1 MAVHKSGIYPVVL
14 SGGSGARLWPLS
26 RQAYPKHLLALF
38 GETSLLQ
45 EVADRVSDRTL
56 FEPLTVVTSDAHRFV
71 IADQMRAIGCG
82 DVHIISEPVGRN
94 TAAAVA
100 VAALHLACR
109 DPDAVLLLMPAD
121 HLIRDTAA
129 FQDCVARGVEGARAG
144 RIVLFGVPATEPI
157 EGYGYI
163 GCADAPTPDGTLP
176 VTSFTEKP
184 DAATA
189 RHYVAQ
195 GTYYWNCGIFIAT
208 AATLLAEF
216 ERLAPDVLAAC
227 LAAVDGGADGGG
239 VSRLSAEPF
248 AACPSV
254 AFDVAVMEKTDRAA
268 LVPARFDW
276 ADLGSWSA
284 IWGVAGKDD
293 RGTVLHGDVVAQ
305 DTSGCYVRSD
315 GPLVSVVGVENLIV
329 VATSDAVLVMPKHR
343 DQEVKSLVN
352 TLSARG
358 HSAASQTPKVRRPWG
373 SYESIETGERF
384 QVKRITVNPGG
395 KLSLQ
400 RHYHRAEHWVV
411 VRGTALVHRDGEEIL
426 LRENES
432 IFIPLGAVHRLENP
446 GKVALDL
453 IEVQSGTYLAEDDI
467 VRLEDIYER
476 C

>member
-1 MAVHKSGIYPVVL
+1 MATRTSGLFPVVL
-14 SGGSGARLWPLS
+14 SGGSGSRLWPLS
-26 RQAYPKHLLALF
+26 RQAYPKHLLSLF
-38 GETSLLQ
+38 GEGSLLQ
-45 EVADRVSDRTL
+45 AAAERVGDRTL
-56 FEPLTVVTSDAHRFV
+56 FEPLTIVTSDEHRFV
-71 IADQMRAIGCG
+71 IAEQLRAIGCN
-82 DVHIISEPVGRN
+82 DAHIISEPVGRN

-109 DPDAVLLLMPAD
+109 DPEAVLLLMPAD
-121 HLIRDTAA
+121 HLIKDTAA
-129 FQDCVARGVEGARAG
+129 FHDCVERGVEGAKAG
-144 RIVLFGVPATEPI
+144 RIVLFGVPATEPV

-163 GCADAPTPDGTLP
+163 GCTDAPTADGCLP
-176 VTSFTEKP
+176 ITCFVEKP

-189 RHYVAQ
+189 RGYVEQ
-195 GTYYWNCGIFIAT
+195 GTYYWNCGIVIAT
-208 AATLLAEF
+208 AATLLKEL

-227 LAAVDGGADGGG
+227 LAALDGSSDGSGF
-239 VSRLSAEPF
+239 SRLALAAF

-254 AFDVAVMEKTDRAA
+254 AFDVAVIEKTDLAA

-284 IWGVAGKDD
+284 IWGAAGKDD
-293 RGTVLHGDVVAQ
+293 RGTVLHGDVLAQ

-329 VATSDAVLVMPKHR
+329 VATPDAVLVMPKHR
-343 DQEVKSLVN
+343 DQEVKALV
-352 TLSARG
+352 TALSARG
-358 HSAASQTPKVRRPWG
+358 HVAASQTPKVRRPWG
-373 SYESIETGERF
+373 SYQSIETGDRF

-411 VRGTALVHRDGEEIL
+411 VRGTALVRRDNDEIL

-446 GKVALDL
+446 GKVPLDL